1 MTCELVFHLGDR
13 KTGSTSIQKTL
24 TEALWQSD
32 SRKLY
37 YTAKGHNGPLAHA
50 LATGANADNIQQRFA
65 SLGQRIARHAADAD
79 VAVVSSEGFEDVSPR
94 TLKMAL
100 DAYLP
105 EYADSSLRLIAY
117 VRPHGARVLS
127 GYSEQVKR
135 GQSVGSLEAYF
146 NEGMALGR
154 FEAFPRLSEWRE
166 VFGAA
171 FTLRPM
177 IRDGLY
183 RNCVVQDFLR
193 YALQSEDFSLSWQPD
208 ANPSLCAQDIALLRE
223 IHQQLDGAG
232 VTPAQAGYLGAA
244 LGEQMA
250 VYPAPDGQRLHL
262 PEALAEQ
269 VAAGCK
275 QDAEALDG
283 LFFDGTPMGDALEAL
298 KGAGDTPP
306 APPADAARIAGLMGA
321 WLGRL

>member
-24 TEALWQSD
+24 TDGLWNSD
-32 SRKLY
+32 SRSLY
-37 YTAKGHNGPLAHA
+37 YTANGHNGPLAKA
-50 LATGANADNIQQRFA
+50 LATGANADMIQQRFA
-65 SLGQRIARHAADAD
+65 NLGQRLTRHASEAD
-79 VAVVSSEGFEDVSPR
+79 VAVVSSEGFEDVAPK
-94 TLKMAL
+94 TLKLAL
-100 DAYLP
+100 EAYLP
-105 EYADSSLRLIAY
+105 DYADSVRLIAY

-135 GQSVGSLEAYF
+135 GQSVGSLESYF
-146 NEGMALGR
+146 SEGMALGR
-154 FEAFPRLSEWRE
+154 FDAFPRLSEWRD

-177 IRDGLY
+177 IREGLY
-183 RNCVVQDFLR
+183 QNCVVQDFLR

-208 ANPSLCAQDIALLRE
+208 SNPSLCSQDIAMLRD

-232 VTPAQAGYLGAA
+232 VSPAQAGYLGAA

-250 VYPAPDGQRLHL
+250 EHPNPDGQRLQL

-269 VAAGCK
+269 VIAGCK
-275 QDAEALDG
+275 QDAAALDQM
-283 LFFDGTPMGDALEAL
+283 FFDGTPMGDALNAL
-298 KGAGDTPP
+298 KGAGDTLA
-306 APPADAARIAGLMGA
+306 APSPDAARIAGLMGA

>member
-1 MTCELVFHLGDR
+1 MTSDLVIHLGDR

-24 TEALWQSD
+24 TDGLWTSG
-32 SRKLY
+32 SRSLY
-37 YTAKGHNGPLAHA
+37 YTANGHNGPLAHA
-50 LATGANADNIQQRFA
+50 LATGANADNIQQRFTN
-65 SLGQRIARHAADAD
+65 LGRRIARHAAKAD
-79 VAVVSSEGFEDVSPR
+79 VAVVSSEGFEDVSPK

-100 DAYLP
+100 EAYLP
-105 EYADSSLRLIAY
+105 EYAGTVRLIAY

-127 GYSEQVKR
+127 GYSEQIKR

-146 NEGMALGR
+146 NDGMALGR

-166 VFGAA
+166 VFGDA

-177 IRDGLY
+177 IRVGLY
-183 RNCVVQDFLR
+183 QNCVVQDFLR
-193 YALQSEDFSLSWQPD
+193 YALQSEDFALTWKPD
-208 ANPSLCAQDIALLRE
+208 ANPSLCAQDIAILQEFHR
-223 IHQQLDGAG
+223 QLDGAG

-250 VYPAPDGQRLHL
+250 DHPIPDGRRLQL

-275 QDAEALDG
+275 QDADALDG
-283 LFFDGTPMGDALEAL
+283 LFFEGTPMGDALEAL
-298 KGAGDTPP
+298 KGAGNPP
-306 APPADAARIAGLMGA
+306 ATPPADAARIAGLMGA